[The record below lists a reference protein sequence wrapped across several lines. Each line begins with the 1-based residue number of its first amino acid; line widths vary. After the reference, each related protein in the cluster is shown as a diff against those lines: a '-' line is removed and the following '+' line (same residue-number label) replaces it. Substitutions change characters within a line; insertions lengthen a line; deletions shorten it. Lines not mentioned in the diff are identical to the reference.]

1 MIIVNITGG
10 LGNQMFQYAIAKSIS
25 KKNKDIFKLDTSF
38 YPKQSLRK
46 YELDLFNIEENI
58 ASNNEVDSLKG
69 KEGLIFKVKNRL
81 KIKNK
86 KPSSYKADSL
96 LLNSAKNTNKIFE
109 KEIFDSVGDI
119 YLDGYWQSEEYFKD
133 IRDDIINDFAPKNG
147 ISDEASKYINDIENS
162 NSVSLHVRRGDYVDN
177 TMFKG
182 SGLTVTE
189 MPYYKDAI
197 EFMNSKVKNP
207 KYFIFSDDIAWCKE
221 NFDFLESKVFVDDTK
236 SAIYDMVLMSK
247 CKHNV
252 IANST
257 FSWWGAWLNENK
269 NKIVISPKIWYRTNH
284 NLHLAQREWMKL

>member
-1 MIIVNITGG
+1 MIIARITGG
-10 LGNQMFQYAIAKSIS
+10 LGNQMFQYAIAKSMA
-25 KKNKDIFKLDTSF
+25 KKNNDTFKLDTTF

-46 YELDLFNIEENI
+46 YELDLFNIKENR
-58 ASNNEVDSLKG
+58 ALNVDIDKLKG
-69 KEGLIFKVKNRL
+69 KEGLIYKIKNRL

-86 KPSSYKADSL
+86 KPNSYKADSL
-96 LLNSAKNTNKIFE
+96 LLNSAKYTDAIFE
-109 KEIFDSVGDI
+109 KEIFTSVGDI

-133 IRDDIINDFAPKNG
+133 IRDDIVKDFAPKKKT
-147 ISDEASKYINDIENS
+147 SDEASKHINDIENS

-189 MPYYKDAI
+189 IPYYKDAI

-221 NFDFLESKVFVDDTK
+221 NFDFIENKVFVDDTK
-236 SAIYDMVLMSK
+236 SAIDDMVLMSK

-257 FSWWGAWLNENK
+257 FSWWGAWLNENEH
-269 NKIVISPKIWYRTNH
+269 KIVVAPKIWYRTNH
-284 NLHLAQREWMKL
+284 NLHLAPKEWVRL